1 MAFWSVLLG
10 TISFALFWSL
20 FDGCNVKGAKKIKKK
35 KTAVTVLF
43 TLWLIFHMLKIS
55 TTFRNCMDTFSH
67 LVKY

>member
-20 FDGCNVKGAKKIKKK
+20 FDGCDVKGAKKIK

-55 TTFRNCMDTFSH
+55 TTFRSCIDTDSH